1 MWYNKIVKTIK
12 TCSISSCVRK
22 LHALGYCALHY
33 RRFRDGKSLLD
44 PIQKQ
49 RKHNS
54 TKIRN
59 NEGKKQCVGC
69 EQWFNESNFK
79 YHHLTADRL
88 DVRCKE
94 CDTFMRIK
102 RMYKISKQDIEE
114 FLKNQ
119 NGCAICHK
127 SDNLFP
133 IWWTVDHDHECCNG
147 MKSCGKCIRGILCSS
162 CNRGLGQF
170 KDSEIILINAIHY
183 IKDRKK

>member
-1 MWYNKIVKTIK
+1 VKSTK
-12 TCSISSCVRK
+12 ACSVASCTRT
-22 LHALGYCALHY
+22 LHALGYCSLHY
-33 RRFRDGKSLLD
+33 RRFRNGKSLLN

-59 NEGKKQCVGC
+59 DQGKKQCVGC
-69 EQWFNESNFK
+69 EEWFSESYFR

-102 RMYKISKQDIEE
+102 RMYKISKTDIEQ
-114 FLKNQ
+114 FLKKQ
-119 NGCAICHK
+119 KGCAICHK
-127 SDNLFP
+127 SENLFP
-133 IWWTVDHDHECCNG
+133 IWWAVDHDHKCCSG
-147 MKSCGKCIRGILCSS
+147 IESCGNCIRGILCSN

-170 KDSEIILINAIHY
+170 KDSEKILINAIGY
-183 IKDRKK
+183 IKDRKTKK